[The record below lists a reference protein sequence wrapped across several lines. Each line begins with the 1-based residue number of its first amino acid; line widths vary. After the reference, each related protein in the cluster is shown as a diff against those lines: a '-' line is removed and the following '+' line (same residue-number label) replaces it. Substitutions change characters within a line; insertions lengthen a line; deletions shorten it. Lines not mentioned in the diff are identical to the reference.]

1 MKAINKIEDLKV
13 EIAISKLY
21 IKDLES
27 LIKKCE
33 KPVEKEKEKKKK
45 KLESLKSEYAN
56 IDEAHEAYGYG
67 EITEKEFEKLE
78 DFFNNKQ
85 SVEEEKGAKEL
96 YLKFL
101 KKTFSREN
109 RELCN
114 FENELEDIK
123 NDSNS

>member
-1 MKAINKIEDLKV
+1 MKITNEIEDLKV

-45 KLESLKSEYAN
+45 KLDSLKSEYVD

-67 EITEKEFEKLE
+67 SITEEQFEKLE

-96 YLKFL
+96 YLNFL
-101 KKTFSREN
+101 KQTLGKEK

-114 FENELEDIK
+114 FEKELEDIK
-123 NDSNS
+123 NDSNN